1 MTLELILSILGAAI
15 VFALV
20 RFVMKKPW
28 AVSILAGLMVLLAV
42 NIHWIKPALE
52 SVGTAD
58 SHMIES
64 LSTPRTEMCLGTFSP
79 IRSQA
84 SSALTASSS

>member
-42 NIHWIKPALE
+42 NIHWIKPA
-52 SVGTAD
+52 SVHEGAGLRGRVRGLR
-58 SHMIES
+58 H
-64 LSTPRTEMCLGTFSP
+64 LLPL
-79 IRSQA
+79 
-84 SSALTASSS
+84 

>member
-42 NIHWIKPALE
+42 NIHWPWAPTWCWV
-52 SVGTAD
+52 SR
-58 SHMIES
+58 
-64 LSTPRTEMCLGTFSP
+64 LS
-79 IRSQA
+79 
-84 SSALTASSS
+84 